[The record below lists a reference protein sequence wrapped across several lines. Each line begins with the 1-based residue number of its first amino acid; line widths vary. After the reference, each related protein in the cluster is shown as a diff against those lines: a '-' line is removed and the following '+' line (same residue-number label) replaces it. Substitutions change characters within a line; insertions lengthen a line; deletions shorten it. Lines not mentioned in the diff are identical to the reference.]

1 MTLSSD
7 KPSFLRACFSRKT
20 AHTFAK
26 HAVVSKMLRSA
37 TAFRT
42 NKNGAVAIIYAIAII
57 PIMAGVGA
65 AVDMSNMSKHKSNLQ
80 NALDAAV
87 LSGATTAQGLD
98 PLLYSDDV
106 TKKSKIEPIVVA
118 HLKSQ
123 LILPPSGALTKTD
136 VNVYST
142 SGRVAATAEVKIPT
156 YIMKMFNRSAGLVH
170 AESQVNYGA
179 GIAEIAL
186 AIDTTGSMTGAKL
199 DAAKAAATAMV
210 NTLMTPANKNR
221 VKMSL
226 VPFDRYVN
234 VGTTYAGASWLTNTA
249 SYPETVTYGPSCY
262 DTYPNAVY
270 GPPQVINTTCYNDG
284 TPYSCSYTNYPVISY
299 GAPVNVCNPAGSY
312 VITHNWYGCVGS
324 RNYPS
329 DLTEVADSGNKV
341 PAIFDVACAK
351 PLQRLTTNEN
361 NMINQ
366 IAALTASDET
376 YITPGLLW
384 AWRTLAPTSPF
395 NDAASY
401 STTDQTR
408 KIIILMTDGAQTRS
422 PNYPDHEN
430 SDTNNANALLSQTCA
445 AVKSK
450 AIQVMTIAFTVTD
463 PTIKNILKNCAT
475 SPADFYDAADIAA
488 MSAAW
493 STIGRRISSLRISK

>member
-7 KPSFLRACFSRKT
+7 KPNF
-20 AHTFAK
+20 
-26 HAVVSKMLRSA
+26 VSKMLRSA

-80 NALDAAV
+80 NALDGAV

-98 PLLYSDDV
+98 PILYSDDV
-106 TKKSKIEPIVVA
+106 TKTSKITPIVVA

-123 LILPPSGALTKTD
+123 LILPPNGKLTKTD
-136 VNVYST
+136 VNVYTT
-142 SGRVAATAEVKIPT
+142 SGRVQATAEVQIPT

-179 GIAEIAL
+179 GLAEIAL
-186 AIDTTGSMTGAKL
+186 AIDTTGSMMGAKL
-199 DAAKAAATAMV
+199 DAAKAAATSMV

-234 VGTTYAGASWLTNTA
+234 VGTKYAGASWLTNTN
-249 SYPETVTYGPSCY
+249 SYPETINYAAYCY
-262 DTYPNAVY
+262 DSYPNAVY
-270 GPPQVINTTCYNDG
+270 GAPQVINSTCYNDG
-284 TPYSCSYTNYPVISY
+284 APYACSWTNYPIISY
-299 GAPVNVCNPAGSY
+299 GAPVNVCVPASSY
-312 VITHNWYGCVGS
+312 VITHTWNGCVGS
-324 RNYPS
+324 RNHPS
-329 DLTEVADSGNKV
+329 DLTETANSGNKV
-341 PAIFDVACAK
+341 PAVFDVTCAK
-351 PLQRLTTNEN
+351 PLQRLTANQTD
-361 NMINQ
+361 MVNQ

-376 YITPGLLW
+376 YVTPGLLW
-384 AWRTLAPTSPF
+384 AWRTLAPSSPF
-395 NDAASY
+395 NDGASY
-401 STTDQTR
+401 STTDQVR

-422 PNYPDHEN
+422 PYYPNHEN
-430 SDTNNANALLSQTCA
+430 TDTNNANSLLTQTCA
-445 AVKSK
+445 AVKNK
-450 AIQVMTIAFTVTD
+450 AIQVMTIAFEVTD
-463 PTIKNILKNCAT
+463 PTIKGILKNCAT
-475 SPADFYDAADIAA
+475 SPADFYDASDIAA
-488 MSAAW
+488 MTAAW